1 VAKAVIKIGA
11 DASELKTGVAE
22 ASAEVDKLQQRI
34 TRKAD
39 TSLGR
44 SLAADLKEIKDSA
57 RNVQTTMGDVQRA
70 AGAAAQSFGA
80 MASQFYSA
88 GAGVEDLRRKLSAT
102 FTADQVGPLTEAI
115 RELGATPPFSGEQF
129 AQAAATMQ
137 KFGVEGLATAE
148 NLTRI
153 GNVAAATG
161 NSVESLAQIWGNL
174 ARGGEDAK
182 RSILALS
189 KEFGV
194 SGRDLQQFGASVDA
208 TGKLLVGT
216 PAQADAARQAL
227 ERLADSERFSGSMDR
242 MAGGVQLLQAQL
254 ELFRQDGGRAMAQ
267 FADQA
272 GGSLARF
279 LAGLRETAPPL
290 AEVIGMST
298 AVAGS
303 LASAGSKALE
313 LGAQASVL
321 AQGLARAQVSIQS
334 MGGTLAALTASASQA
349 RVAMMALATTPIGVA
364 LMAIAAGYVA
374 ISSSISSYE
383 RQQREMSERLD
394 KESRDLQDSVQMW
407 RQYREALEGAT
418 GARIGFNSTPTN
430 VAGDV
435 SRLLE
440 AGDPSRVVRAMQDA
454 GITVDKLRED
464 VGRLGG
470 ESREAQDALTN
481 AVNETTQAEIALMRI
496 RTLSQVDNQVHRE
509 RVQEAEQA
517 LDTALLSEQ
526 QARLT
531 LDNRLKSLS
540 TSRGLLQVYEG
551 FEPALARAV
560 EQAKGLDAYLKFADK
575 AQDARVMREALGEVE
590 SALSRLQT
598 EAAKRNL
605 PAFSADSLRSRLLDS
620 GLSEADRAAAET
632 ILSLLD
638 ERRRRQEAIQQF
650 EARAA
655 SERIRL
661 MDQEFS
667 RSQAGR
673 DQDLQA
679 TIRHLEHKL
688 QAVRGNVV
696 EETQVLNQLH
706 QARTQ
711 QRQEEVQSQRTALQE
726 AIRTATEQT
735 ERLAS
740 SGEGTAA
747 QVAEGYRGVLRLLD
761 DWARAHQVL
770 LDQVPELRQEYDRLR
785 EDAQRGLEGS
795 ERSARADQLAALRE
809 QAQELQAGA
818 RGQQEQ
824 LEATRQSLELYER
837 VLRSSQDLR
846 SDAESRKT
854 LQREINDLRRREAD
868 LVEQMA
874 ERERQSA
881 QQTAGLSQQLL
892 DAEIATLETRQR
904 AGEDVE
910 AELRSRRSER
920 FQAAL
925 EMIQM
930 ETDAEIRAAEG
941 REELI
946 EEARK
951 RGMLR
956 RRILEEQERQRRL
969 SGLRQEVLDVE
980 DAEAQKDRARKRFR
994 PEDRIGGEHSPIMTV
1009 EEAFADVLPG
1019 LQGLKLGGLQMSGK
1033 KADSAPGAED
1043 ELKKL
1048 GETAQQTGK
1057 SLAELPPVQAEF
1069 GAAATAGGVS
1079 LRELAAAASQ
1089 AAASLRSIS
1098 GGGAGGGGA
1107 GAGGTEASPM
1117 APAGTTTDGKFSY
1130 APGYGPEGARLVS
1143 DGGYPTTGYPGLMA
1157 RTMPV
1162 PPLSAPAGPR
1172 ISQANNSNRT
1182 EVHQTVMVDGR
1193 VNTEPQAQVVAR
1205 EVAKLIEQ
1213 QQQRKRLMAGPWR

>member
-1 VAKAVIKIGA
+1 MAKAIVKIGA

-22 ASAEVDKLQQRI
+22 ATSEVDKLQQRI

-57 RNVQTTMGDVQRA
+57 RNVQTTMGDVQKA
-70 AGAAAQSFGA
+70 AGAAAQQFGA

-88 GAGVEDLRRKLSAT
+88 GAEVEGLRRKLSAT

-129 AQAAATMQ
+129 AQAAQTLQ
-137 KFGVEGLATAE
+137 KFGVEGIVTAE

-174 ARGGEDAK
+174 ARGGDDAK

-189 KEFGV
+189 KEFGI

-208 TGKLLVGT
+208 AGKLLVGT

-227 ERLADSERFSGSMDR
+227 ERLADSERFSGAMDR

-267 FADQA
+267 FADEA

-279 LAGLRETAPPL
+279 LAGVREAAPPL

-303 LASAGSKALE
+303 MASAGSRALE

-321 AQGLARAQVSIQS
+321 AQGLGRAQIAVQS
-334 MGGTLAALTASASQA
+334 MGGTLAALTATASQA
-349 RVAMMALATTPIGVA
+349 RVAMMALATSPIGIA

-374 ISSSISSYE
+374 ISSSLSSYE
-383 RQQREMSERLD
+383 RQQRELGKMLQE
-394 KESRDLQDSVQMW
+394 ESQGLQQSVSGW
-407 RQYREALEGAT
+407 REYKKVIEDAT
-418 GARIGFNSTPTN
+418 GAKLRFNATPSETA
-430 VAGDV
+430 AGIA
-435 SRLLE
+435 E
-440 AGDPSRVVRAMQDA
+440 ALQNADPSRVVGALQRAGKDAETLRAEVQELGAQVRTVQVELQDA
-454 GITVDKLRED
+454 IRDTM
-464 VGRLGG
+464 
-470 ESREAQDALTN
+470 
-481 AVNETTQAEIALMRI
+481 QAEINLQVA
-496 RTLSQVDNQVHRE
+496 RTQGGMGDRSIQQ
-509 RVQEAEQA
+509 AEQE
-517 LDTALLSEQ
+517 LDR
-526 QARLT
+526 ARLGEQAWKLRLEST
-531 LDNRLKSLS
+531 LKSSASASQAL
-540 TSRGLLQVYEG
+540 TVYED

-560 EQAKGLDAYLKFADK
+560 EQAKSLDGYLKFADK
-575 AQDARVMREALGEVE
+575 AQDVRIMREALGELE
-590 SALSRLQT
+590 FTLSRLQA
-598 EAAKRNL
+598 EAAGRNL
-605 PAFSADSLRSRLLDS
+605 PAFSADALRGRLLQG
-620 GLSEADRAAAET
+620 GLSEADREAAET

-650 EARAA
+650 EDRAS

-661 MDQEFS
+661 MDQEFA
-667 RSQAGR
+667 RAQAGL

-679 TIRHLEHKL
+679 TIAHLERKL

-696 EETQVLNQLH
+696 EETQILNQLY
-706 QARTQ
+706 QARKQ
-711 QRQEEVQSQRTALQE
+711 QRQEEIQSQRTALQE
-726 AIRTATEQT
+726 AIRAATEQT

-747 QVAEGYRGVLRLLD
+747 QVAAGYRGVLAILD
-761 DWARAHQVL
+761 DWARAHKVI

-785 EDAQRGLEGS
+785 ADAQRGLEGS
-795 ERSARADQLAALRE
+795 ERTARADQLATLRE
-809 QAQELQAGA
+809 QAQAIQAGA

-824 LEATRQSLELYER
+824 LEATRQSLDLYER

-846 SDAESRKT
+846 SDTESRKT
-854 LQREINDLRRREAD
+854 LQNEINDLRRREAD

-874 ERERQSA
+874 ERERQSV

-994 PEDRIGGEHSPIMTV
+994 PEDRIGGENSPIMTV

-1019 LQGLKLGGLQMSGK
+1019 LQGIKLGGLQMSGK

-1069 GAAATAGGVS
+1069 GAAATSGGAS

-1098 GGGAGGGGA
+1098 GGGA

-1143 DGGYPTTGYPGLMA
+1143 DGGYPTGGYPGLDGMA

-1162 PPLSAPAGPR
+1162 PVLSAPSSPR
-1172 ISQANNSNRT
+1172 ISQSTSTRT
-1182 EVHQTVMVDGR
+1182 EVHQTVMVDGSAS
-1193 VNTEPQAQVVAR
+1193 TEPQARVVAR
-1205 EVAKLIEQ
+1205 EVGKLLEQ

>member
-1 VAKAVIKIGA
+1 MAKAVIKIGA

-44 SLAADLKEIKDSA
+44 SLATDLKEIKESA
-57 RNVQTTMGDVQRA
+57 RNVQTTMGDVQKA
-70 AGAAAQSFGA
+70 AGAAAQQFGA

-88 GAGVEDLRRKLSAT
+88 GAEVEDLRRKLSAT

-129 AQAAATMQ
+129 AQAAQTLQ
-137 KFGVEGLATAE
+137 KFGVEGIVTAE

-189 KEFGV
+189 KEFGI

-208 TGKLLVGT
+208 AGKLLVNT

-227 ERLADSERFSGSMDR
+227 ERLADSERFSGAMDR

-267 FADQA
+267 FADEA
-272 GGSLARF
+272 GGALARF
-279 LAGLRETAPPL
+279 LAGVREAAPPL

-303 LASAGSKALE
+303 MASAGSKALE
-313 LGAQASVL
+313 LGAQASML
-321 AQGLARAQVSIQS
+321 AQGLGRAQIAVQS
-334 MGGTLAALTASASQA
+334 MGGTLAALTATASQA
-349 RVAMMALATTPIGVA
+349 RVAMMALATSPIGIA

-374 ISSSISSYE
+374 ISSSLSSYE
-383 RQQREMSERLD
+383 RQQRELGKMLQE
-394 KESRDLQDSVQMW
+394 ESQGLQQSVSGW
-407 RQYREALEGAT
+407 REYKKVIEDAT
-418 GARIGFNSTPTN
+418 GAKLRFNATPSETA
-430 VAGDV
+430 AGIA
-435 SRLLE
+435 E
-440 AGDPSRVVRAMQDA
+440 ALQNADPSRVVGALQRAGKDAETLRAEVQELGAQVRTVQVELQDA
-454 GITVDKLRED
+454 IRDTM
-464 VGRLGG
+464 
-470 ESREAQDALTN
+470 
-481 AVNETTQAEIALMRI
+481 QAEIKLSDI
-496 RTLSQVDNQVHRE
+496 RSLSQVDNKVYRD
-509 RVQEAEQA
+509 RVQQAEQE
-517 LDTALLSEQ
+517 LDRAR
-526 QARLT
+526 QAETSRKLQMESS
-531 LDNRLKSLS
+531 LKSLAAAS
-540 TSRGLLQVYEG
+540 QALTVYED
-551 FEPALARAV
+551 FEPTLARAV
-560 EQAKGLDAYLKFADK
+560 EQAKSLDGYLKFADK
-575 AQDARVMREALGEVE
+575 AQDVRVMREALGEVE
-590 SALSRLQT
+590 STLSRLQA
-598 EAAKRNL
+598 EAAGRNL
-605 PAFSADSLRSRLLDS
+605 PAFSAEALRGRLLQG
-620 GLSEADRAAAET
+620 GLSDADREAAET

-661 MDQEFS
+661 MDQEFA
-667 RSQAGR
+667 RAQAGR

-679 TIRHLEHKL
+679 TIAHLERKL
-688 QAVRGNVV
+688 QAVRGNMV

-706 QARTQ
+706 QARQQ

-747 QVAEGYRGVLRLLD
+747 QVAAGYRGVLAILD
-761 DWARAHQVL
+761 DWARAHKVL

-785 EDAQRGLEGS
+785 ENAQKGLAGS
-795 ERSARADQLAALRE
+795 ERQDRADKIASLRE
-809 QAQELQAGA
+809 QAREMQAGA

-824 LEATRQSLELYER
+824 LEATRQSLDLYER

-846 SDAESRKT
+846 NDTESRKT
-854 LQREINDLRRREAD
+854 LQNEINDLRRREAD

-874 ERERQSA
+874 ERERQSV
-881 QQTAGLSQQLL
+881 QQTASLSQQLL
-892 DAEIATLETRQR
+892 DAEIATLEARLR

-910 AELRSRRSER
+910 AELRSRRAER
-920 FQAAL
+920 YQAAL
-925 EMIQM
+925 DMIQM

-946 EEARK
+946 KEARK

-956 RRILEEQERQRRL
+956 RRILEEQERQRKL

-980 DAEAQKDRARKRFR
+980 DAEEQKDRARRRFR
-994 PEDRIGGEHSPIMTV
+994 PEDRIGGENSPIMTV

-1033 KADSAPGAED
+1033 RADSKAPQAED
-1043 ELKKL
+1043 ELEKL
-1048 GETAQQTGK
+1048 REAAQQTGQ
-1057 SLAELPPVQAEF
+1057 SMAELPPIQKEF
-1069 GAAATAGGVS
+1069 GAAVTAGGTS

-1089 AAASLRSIS
+1089 AAASLSSIS
-1098 GGGAGGGGA
+1098 GGGAGGGG
-1107 GAGGTEASPM
+1107 GGGEGLPP
-1117 APAGTTTDGKFSY
+1117 APEGTTTDGRFSY

-1143 DGGYPTTGYPGLMA
+1143 EGGYPTTGYPGLDGMA

-1162 PPLSAPAGPR
+1162 PPLSAPASPR
-1172 ISQANNSNRT
+1172 ISQANNTRT
-1182 EVHQTVMVDGR
+1182 EVHQTVVVDGHA
-1193 VNTEPQAQVVAR
+1193 NTEPQAQVVAR
-1205 EVAKLIEQ
+1205 EVGKLLEQ
-1213 QQQRKRLMAGPWR
+1213 QQNRKRLLAGPWR